1 MIELF
6 LFLLQLEFLP
16 SMVAGVWTDESHL
29 QLEATT
35 QFRKLLSIGE
45 YLGFIRDIIH
55 SVYYFLIKNL
65 RFCNIYCCLAEI
77 RTLSAN

>member
-6 LFLLQLEFLP
+6 ILQLEFLP

-45 YLGFIRDIIH
+45 VLGLIMHMIRLEYFFID
-55 SVYYFLIKNL
+55 
-65 RFCNIYCCLAEI
+65 
-77 RTLSAN
+77 